1 MTHLESD
8 LHIASFLMARGFKLL
23 GLELVGTRYAFKFE
37 SNAASSGDV
46 ASEIQEYTRGAVI
59 SAREFAA
66 SIQQLK
72 GALYAAKFK
81 DGNGNER
88 RYHRTR

>member
-8 LHIASFLMARGFKLL
+8 LHIASFLLARGFKFL
-23 GLELVGTRYAFKFE
+23 GLHLVGTRYAFQFE
-37 SNAASSGDV
+37 EDAASGDV
-46 ASEIQEYTRGAVI
+46 ASAIQEYTRGAVI

-66 SIQQLK
+66 SIQRLK
-72 GALYAAKFK
+72 SALYTAKFK

-88 RYHRTR
+88 QYHHIR

>member
-8 LHIASFLMARGFKLL
+8 LHIASFLLARGFKFL

-37 SNAASSGDV
+37 SNATSGGV
-46 ASEIQEYTRGAVI
+46 ASAIQEYTRGAVI
-59 SAREFAA
+59 PAREFAA
-66 SIQQLK
+66 AIQQLK

-88 RYHRTR
+88 QYHHTR

>member
-1 MTHLESD
+1 
-8 LHIASFLMARGFKLL
+8 MARGFKLL

-37 SNAASSGDV
+37 STSSGDV
-46 ASEIQEYTRGAVI
+46 ASAIQEYTRGAVI
-59 SAREFAA
+59 PAREFAA
-66 SIQQLK
+66 AIQHLK

-88 RYHRTR
+88 QYHHTR